1 MEKTPEYALE
11 AGIAVWIS
19 DNINLVNIAQKLGSK
34 CVNLGLC
41 DTEQNN
47 PFQIVPTDVFAQDGN
62 LHHQIFLNINH
73 IAWGY
78 FRIFIENESK
88 YSVIEPSIISETKK
102 PIILLS
108 QIEVEEYIDNLA
120 KALDLHYQIL
130 DYLDLEE
137 YDKAIDVANCLITE
151 YHEKIDEP
159 LREIKNIIDNFDGE
173 IEIKATNDDTASQ
186 SVKTLDTRYDLALL
200 HPENWVVKESN
211 VIDGQSWLSS
221 WLKTFFVKENKAASL
236 VYLCQKL
243 FSDHGVRIKVI
254 TDSVY
259 PETDVTAEVLRDE
272 ALNLCLVRPVIHALR
287 MELINE

>member
-47 PFQIVPTDVFAQDGN
+47 PFQIIPTDVFAQDGN

-88 YSVIEPSIISETKK
+88 YSVIEPSIISESKK
-102 PIILLS
+102 PIIFLS

-120 KALDLHYQIL
+120 KVLDPHYQIL
-130 DYLDLEE
+130 DYFETNE
-137 YDKAIDVANCLITE
+137 FHKAIEVANQLISQ
-151 YHEKIDEP
+151 YHEQIDEP
-159 LREIKNIIDNFDGE
+159 LKSLKNIIDNFDGK

-186 SVKTLDTRYDLALL
+186 SIKSLDTRYDLALL
-200 HPENWVVKESN
+200 HPENWVVVESN
-211 VIDGQSWLSS
+211 GIQDQAWLSS
-221 WLKTFFVKENKAASL
+221 WLKSFFVKENKAASL

-243 FSDHGVRIKVI
+243 FSDHGIRIKVI
-254 TDSVY
+254 TDSVE
-259 PETDVTAEVLRDE
+259 PETDITAEVLRDE
-272 ALNLCLVRPVIHALR
+272 AMNLCLVRPVLHAIR